1 MVFIYEINLS
11 VIRGRGIRSR
21 GRVIRG
27 RGIRSRVHRGRM
39 HRGGVIRSRGRM
51 MRGGVMRSGM
61 MRFLRVSHSVI
72 SADFTFVFDISV
84 VLFVF
89 IDIIIDNLGA
99 TIRQLD
105 GVLT

>member
-27 RGIRSRVHRGRM
+27 RSRGIRSRVHRGRM

-51 MRGGVMRSGM
+51 MRGGM

-72 SADFTFVFDISV
+72 GADFTFVFDISV

>member
-39 HRGGVIRSRGRM
+39 

-72 SADFTFVFDISV
+72 GADFTFVFDISV